1 MNLMPAHPWVTIR
14 NAIFEPDMWSLPTE
28 IRHAAT
34 WEPWK
39 RKRRSKTHKI
49 SVGTGTWRD
58 FWSWNRRLNRR
69 DGETLR
75 VRGQRAVPQGRPGE
89 RVRQVGGHT
98 RMISCDFHWWFRSS
112 WAGLSIRFGGD
123 WRVGFKQTKIGKRI
137 VLSYLFGIQKRNIW
151 LQPIGS

>member
-89 RVRQVGGHT
+89 RVRQVSGSP
-98 RMISCDFHWWFRSS
+98 RRISCDFVAALAEPVYRSGVLAGWWCLVGHTPLF
-112 WAGLSIRFGGD
+112 SITYMQTNFT
-123 WRVGFKQTKIGKRI
+123 RVCGYHAS
-137 VLSYLFGIQKRNIW
+137 L
-151 LQPIGS
+151 